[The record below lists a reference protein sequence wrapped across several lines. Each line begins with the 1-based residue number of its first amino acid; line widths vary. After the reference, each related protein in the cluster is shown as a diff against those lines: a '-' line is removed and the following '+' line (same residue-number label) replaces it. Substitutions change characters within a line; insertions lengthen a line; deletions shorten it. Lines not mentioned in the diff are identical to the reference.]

1 MSTNH
6 KSISDDE
13 IRQQQ
18 QEQKQIPP
26 EDSTVNCA
34 AKINTKARIQCWAN
48 KNSNNCYN
56 VAEK

>member
-1 MSTNH
+1 MMKYGNNN
-6 KSISDDE
+6 KSKN
-13 IRQQQ
+13 RF
-18 QEQKQIPP
+18 PP